1 MTELMSEAWAAEV
14 HDLLRDW
21 PDETEKADPRKID
34 TYWRY
39 FHRHRQSFNGTFA
52 LGISGLP
59 GGTETRYLCISYDP
73 DGACTSVTVADKPAA
88 LETAKLAMECT
99 YQNWQAMAGGYDIS
113 KAMTYH
119 QLPLTKGGSMD
130 LLRCVYF
137 IHELIVAA
145 LRPKA
150 ELPEAALA

>member
-1 MTELMSEAWAAEV
+1 MTELMSEAWAAEI
-14 HDLLRDW
+14 HGLLRNW
-21 PDETEKADPRKID
+21 PDDTEKADPRKID

-39 FHRHRQSFNGTFA
+39 FDRHRQSFNGTFA
-52 LGISGLP
+52 LGISGVP
-59 GGTETRYLCISYDP
+59 GSAETQYLCITYDA
-73 DGACTSVTVADKPAA
+73 DGACTTVTVQPKAEA
-88 LETAKLAMECT
+88 LEQSKLAMECT
-99 YQNWQAMAGGYDIS
+99 YQTWQAMAGGYDIS

-150 ELPEAALA
+150 DLPEAVAA